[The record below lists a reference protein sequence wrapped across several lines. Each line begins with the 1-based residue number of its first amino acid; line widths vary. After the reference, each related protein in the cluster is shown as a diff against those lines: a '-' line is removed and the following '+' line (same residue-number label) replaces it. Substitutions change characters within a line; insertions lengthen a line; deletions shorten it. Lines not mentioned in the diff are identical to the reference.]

1 MKNIPL
7 HGMKPETE
15 RAFYTVPE
23 AALVLDVS
31 PTTIWRWIDAGKLP
45 AFRVGPRRIRIRK
58 EDVEQSIQPA
68 RRTPTV
74 MDQDAQ
80 PSDIFAHYDPVRA
93 RQALAE
99 SAGALARVDFH
110 RLRADLR
117 AQREQKS
124 PGRPA

>member
-1 MKNIPL
+1 MKNLPL
-7 HGMKPETE
+7 LGMKPETDG
-15 RAFYTVPE
+15 AFYTVPQ

-31 PTTIWRWIDAGKLP
+31 PATIWRWIVAGKLP

-58 EDVEQSIQPA
+58 EDVEQAIQPA
-68 RRTPTV
+68 RRTATA
-74 MDQDAQ
+74 MDQEAKR
-80 PSDIFAHYDPVRA
+80 PDIFAHYDPVRA

-99 SAGALARVDFH
+99 SAGALARVDGH

-117 AQREQKS
+117 AQREQDS